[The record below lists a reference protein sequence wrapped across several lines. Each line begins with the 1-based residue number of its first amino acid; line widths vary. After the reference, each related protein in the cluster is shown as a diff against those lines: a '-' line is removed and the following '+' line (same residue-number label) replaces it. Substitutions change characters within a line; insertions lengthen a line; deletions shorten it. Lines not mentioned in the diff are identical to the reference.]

1 MHTLLLI
8 WKHSAHYN
16 VAPRFVTLVLEICN
30 DLIMQA
36 CKFVP
41 GPELIQMEPGEA
53 VEKLRLAIR
62 VLANFKQFY
71 FEYRSKSLVEAR
83 ENPWKFQNSSLFQRL
98 DAFLERSHDMMDMML
113 TCTQV
118 GGEGLGF

>member
-16 VAPRFVTLVLEICN
+16 VAPRFVTLVLEICH

-71 FEYRSKSLVEAR
+71 FEYRSKSLVEALQEDTEAAR
-83 ENPWKFQNSSLFQRL
+83 AWWMQCKSLPPDITMTLYFGIGTIVNSGTWR
-98 DAFLERSHDMMDMML
+98 
-113 TCTQV
+113 
-118 GGEGLGF
+118 